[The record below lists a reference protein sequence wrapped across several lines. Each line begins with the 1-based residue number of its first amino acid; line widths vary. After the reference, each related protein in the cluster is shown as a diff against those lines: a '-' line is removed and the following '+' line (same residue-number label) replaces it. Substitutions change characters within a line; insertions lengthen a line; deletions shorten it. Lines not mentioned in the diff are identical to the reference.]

1 MPQHL
6 TIPRAQLLPPPEPM
20 RVTISD
26 EHIEELVES
35 IKTMGQLVPLLVT
48 PAHPDRSL
56 APGFHTPEW
65 VKAYLSVGDTF
76 EIIDGHCRY
85 LAAEFVPLKELQ
97 CSVFLDV
104 AEARHAMM
112 LHAGIIRQS
121 FTAFEEGK
129 QFIELSNKHGW
140 SLDDLCKTF
149 HRSEGYIN
157 DRVSIASAPD
167 AIALAVHSRAIN
179 LAQAK
184 QILRAKDE
192 MLRGYLLD
200 QAQVH
205 GATARTLEVM
215 IHNWKV
221 ENDPRP
227 DGEKLHTPA
236 NANEPDPA
244 APKVC
249 IWCREGHDPHNFRE
263 LIVHWYH
270 ERDLMAIVNEV
281 GSHNLHRAA
290 AAASP
295 GRNVISPIDVEPFAP

>member
-1 MPQHL
+1 MRI
-6 TIPRAQLLPPPEPM
+6 TITDEMIEDKVESM
-20 RVTISD
+20 RV
-26 EHIEELVES
+26 
-35 IKTMGQLVPLLVT
+35 MGQLVPLIVT
-48 PAHPDRSL
+48 PYFDGHVPDPNEPRDQWAQTWNL
-56 APGFHTPEW
+56 AG
-65 VKAYLSVGDTF
+65 GRF

-85 LAAEFVPLKELQ
+85 LAAEFVPLADLQ

-104 AEARHAMM
+104 GEAKHAIM

-121 FTAFEEGK
+121 FTAFEEGR

-140 SLDDLCKTF
+140 SLEDLCKTF

-157 DRVSIASAPD
+157 DRVAIASAPEPV
-167 AIALAVHSRAIN
+167 ALAVHSRAIN

-295 GRNVISPIDVEPFAP
+295 GRNAISPIDVEPFSS

>member
-20 RVTISD
+20 RITITD
-26 EHIEELVES
+26 EMIEEKVES
-35 IKTMGQLVPLLVT
+35 MRVMGQLVPLIVT
-48 PAHPDRSL
+48 PVLPDGEL
-56 APGFHTPEW
+56 PTGDG
-65 VKAYLSVGDTF
+65 SVQAVLTHLNRGGQF

-85 LAAEFVPLKELQ
+85 LAAEFVPLTELQ

-104 AEARHAMM
+104 EEGKHAMM

-140 SLDDLCKTF
+140 SLDDLCRTF
-149 HRSEGYIN
+149 HRSESYIN
-157 DRVSIASAPD
+157 DRVSIASAPEP
-167 AIALAVHSRAIN
+167 IALAVHSRFIN

-192 MLRGYLLD
+192 MLRAYLLD

-221 ENDPRP
+221 ENEPRA
-227 DGEKLHTPA
+227 DGEKSHTPA
-236 NANEPDPA
+236 YSPEQDPVA
-244 APKVC
+244 QPVC
-249 IWCREGHDPHNFRE
+249 VWCREGHDPENFRTV
-263 LIVHWYH
+263 IIHWYH
-270 ERDLMAIVNEV
+270 ERDLMAIVDQV
-281 GSHNLHRAA
+281 GSHNLHRQAA
-290 AAASP
+290 EARPVNGDS
-295 GRNVISPIDVEPFAP
+295 